1 MKRRLFLAIAMLLAV
16 VCVWSNNQK
25 KSSSKTI
32 YYVVVGSFTS
42 LEQAQQF
49 NNNAPGDIVYG
60 NIYKVNIK
68 GKTTYRVCTNCY
80 YSKAKAK
87 KETKELY
94 DYTGGVTNAWIWAS
108 KELALCVERGIGNN
122 GEPYSLMPK

>member
-1 MKRRLFLAIAMLLAV
+1 MKRLALAIAMLLAV
-16 VCVWSNNQK
+16 VCVWGNSQK
-25 KSSSKTI
+25 KSSSTTI

-60 NIYKVNIK
+60 NIYKVKVK

-80 YSKAKAK
+80 YSKAKAQ

-94 DYTGGVTNAWIWAS
+94 DYTGGVTNAWIWPC
-108 KELALCVERGIGNN
+108 KGLALCVERGIGNN
-122 GEPYSLMPK
+122 GEPHSIAPIR